1 MLSHRHLWKFS
12 TQTGIKGHVFFIITF
27 RKEVSEVLEKD
38 IPGLYMIY
46 ISKGMEKEFTVAGF
60 SKKEKSG
67 VSSQEDTHQ
76 KFSQAGKI
84 SKAGSLGHSSLPSCI
99 CSLPV
104 YPDKDPTLPLD

>member
-1 MLSHRHLWKFS
+1 M
-12 TQTGIKGHVFFIITF
+12 IIVQ
-27 RKEVSEVLEKD
+27 REDSQVLEKD

-67 VSSQEDTHQ
+67 ASSQEDTHQ

-84 SKAGSLGHSSLPSCI
+84 SKAGSLGHSSLPSCL

-104 YPDKDPTLPLD
+104 YPDKDPTLPLDWDS